1 MIPSLLAQLNA
12 TREQLLKEI
21 ELLNN
26 RQFNQ
31 KPDANS
37 WSIAQ
42 ICHHLVLVEASTIK
56 AIAWGLSSQEPTQ
69 PERLNVQLITDR
81 TTKLTAPKI
90 VEPSD
95 KPFEVQYMLTLLSD
109 TREQL
114 TTFLLGMADPSLLAK
129 KAVKHPAFGQLALDQ
144 WIEQVY
150 LHEQR
155 HIEQIQES
163 KTIVS

>member
-1 MIPSLLAQLNA
+1 MIATLLAQLKT
-12 TREQLLKEI
+12 TRAQLLKEI
-21 ELLNN
+21 ELLNDK
-26 RQFNQ
+26 QFNQ
-31 KPDANS
+31 RPDANS

-56 AIAWGLSSQEPTQ
+56 AVAWGLASQPTTQ
-69 PERLNVQLITDR
+69 PQRLNVLLLTDR
-81 TTKLTAPKI
+81 TTKLAAPNI
-90 VEPSD
+90 VEPTD
-95 KPFEVQYMLTLLSD
+95 KPFEVLQMLTLLSD

-114 TTFLLGMADPSLLAK
+114 TAFLLGIAEPSLLAK

-163 KTIVS
+163 KKIVS